1 MKMMKR
7 QWNRICKASK
17 SALWLKVREKEHTL
31 NMNWDFFSS
40 LKTYCCNSLLPASV
54 DTITH
59 PPGLARNLSYPCHPS
74 TAGKFLFSST
84 SSACP
89 VHYISQI
96 SPIYPPTHFSPL
108 SHCPSCSHILRSEP
122 QYLILHRAADVIFL
136 NWGVVAWQRCA
147 GFSCMMK
154 WISHMHN
161 VYPPDLALPS
171 TLYSIPLGHH
181 RAPSWDRARPTSYL
195 FHTGQYTCANPALPV
210 CPTHPHPCCI
220 HKPVLYICIS
230 IPALPICTIFLDSTC
245 VH

>member
-7 QWNRICKASK
+7 QWNTICKASK

-96 SPIYPPTHFSPL
+96 SPIYPPPL
-108 SHCPSCSHILRSEP
+108 TSVHCPIALHVPTFSGLNRSIWFSTEQP
-122 QYLILHRAADVIFL
+122 MWFSLI
-136 NWGVVAWQRCA
+136 GVWLLDKGVLVSPAWWSGSAIC
-147 GFSCMMK
+147 
-154 WISHMHN
+154 IT
-161 VYPPDLALPS
+161 YIPPTWPSLPP
-171 TLYSIPLGHH
+171 SIPSL
-181 RAPSWDRARPTSYL
+181 
-195 FHTGQYTCANPALPV
+195 
-210 CPTHPHPCCI
+210 
-220 HKPVLYICIS
+220 
-230 IPALPICTIFLDSTC
+230 
-245 VH
+245 